1 MVRESLWGDAVS
13 SVALA
18 PRNEAR
24 VQLSFR
30 KGSRLIPIILLL
42 LSVTLFVGYGLP
54 AGHKQLGVSLGL
66 IENVNA
72 TLTLETLQ
80 DKLNK
85 EAELKKLWEKMQKKA
100 HDEKWGVW
108 GYVENLVRP
117 LFKMFVDQL
126 GRDFITIAKSSL
138 VTIFQ
143 LSLFSLL
150 PGLAGLIYRRNFWV
164 WFLASLLILL
174 GINASGFFGKLTSAQ
189 VMPGSG
195 AIFFFL
201 LFQLGLLLLAYRLR
215 RHVQSAS
222 LWLPPKVHNWGLTVL
237 LVLVGVACWQGW
249 GPGYS
254 SGETTA
260 VATTDDQKK
269 GVATESPPSRS
280 SAGELDSR
288 AAPPTSARTAAP
300 AARTDSAAPAAL
312 PAGPPTNVQPS
323 SAVEQKTTGKGA
335 TRSWIWAFLG
345 TGFPGWF
352 YKWEFILIGLPLI
365 HTLLRNSANW
375 TARTNKNIVICLDGT
390 SNTPDQIEMGFAA
403 QTNVFKLFRMLK
415 GDDGSGYSADGH
427 FDASLCKRYKDK
439 QIAFYYAGVGN
450 KYDNDAILQTFGMA
464 TGMGAGDIIERA
476 YLDLVR
482 VYRPGDRV
490 YIVGFSRG
498 AAISR
503 LLARTI
509 DARGAPRTVWTLR
522 LLGKHRVIWSS
533 PRKVPV
539 KIDVLGCWDT
549 VGSFG
554 VAKTILGINFQQ
566 LNLFKDLTVP
576 DNVLQAYHM
585 VALDEQ
591 RDSFEPTLMDPDP
604 IRPERIVEVWFA
616 GDHANIGGGW
626 ATDSLSDVT
635 LDFLLRR
642 ISSGY
647 ATDEDPEARKKKAGN
662 EAWGIYLTAEKTDKA
677 DLTER
682 QVDHPGW
689 VDPDPLGQVRQWFSN
704 LYEYRP
710 RRLPLHAV
718 ISEAVF
724 DRMTQSMPVYAPQ
737 ALFNLNDDLDKKR
750 DLIDEKVAKL
760 VETESLVEDERQKII
775 NYKNKLRLRRWPEY
789 WAELLD
795 NRKGK
800 LRLPEVALDNRAL
813 DQPVRSSGRTLPR
826 APVTDKTVEG
836 MVAASA

>member
-1 MVRESLWGDAVS
+1 MS
-13 SVALA
+13 SIALA
-18 PRNEAR
+18 PLREAR
-24 VQLSFR
+24 IQLSFR
-30 KGSRLIPIILLL
+30 KGSRLIPILLLL

-66 IENVNA
+66 IKDVNEP
-72 TLTLETLQ
+72 LTLDALQKQLSDKDALKRLWKEIQ
-80 DKLNK
+80 DK
-85 EAELKKLWEKMQKKA
+85 
-100 HDEKWGVW
+100 KWGVW

-222 LWLPPKVHNWGLTVL
+222 FWLPPKVHNWGLTAL
-237 LVLVGVACWQGW
+237 LVLVGIACWQGW

-254 SGETTA
+254 SGGDA
-260 VATTDDQKK
+260 KMAASDQRMKEVPK
-269 GVATESPPSRS
+269 VSPPSRT
-280 SAGELDSR
+280 SASE
-288 AAPPTSARTAAP
+288 AAPNTAAP
-300 AARTDSAAPAAL
+300 TPTVPTKGADGASPVPAAQ
-312 PAGPPTNVQPS
+312 PTSPQASAPPS
-323 SAVEQKTTGKGA
+323 GAEQKPASKGV
-335 TRSWIWAFLG
+335 TRSWIWKFLG

-415 GDDGSGYSADGH
+415 GDDGAGFSADGH
-427 FDASLCKRYKDK
+427 FDASLCKKYKDK

-464 TGMGAGDIIERA
+464 TGMGAGEIIERA

-490 YIVGFSRG
+490 FITGFSRG

-566 LNLFKDLTVP
+566 LNLFKDLTIP
-576 DNVLQAYHM
+576 DNVAQAYHM
-585 VALDEQ
+585 LALDEQ

-647 ATDEDPEARKKKAGN
+647 ATDPDPEVRKKKAGD
-662 EAWGIYLTAEKTDKA
+662 ETWGIFLTAEKTDKA
-677 DLTER
+677 ELTER
-682 QVDHPGW
+682 QVDDPGW

-710 RRLPLHAV
+710 RKLPLHAV
-718 ISEAVF
+718 ISETVF
-724 DRMTQSMPVYAPQ
+724 DRMTQSLPVYAPQ

-760 VETESLVEDERQKII
+760 VETQSLTEDERQKII
-775 NYKNKLRLRRWPEY
+775 DYKNKLRLRRWPEY
-789 WAELLD
+789 WAELVN
-795 NRKGK
+795 NRKGR
-800 LRLPEVALDNRAL
+800 LRLPEVALYNRVL
-813 DQPVRSSGRTLPR
+813 DQPARSSGRSLQSPPAT
-826 APVTDKTVEG
+826 EG
-836 MVAASA
+836 AVPASA

>member
-1 MVRESLWGDAVS
+1 MLLVL
-13 SVALA
+13 SVAL
-18 PRNEAR
+18 
-24 VQLSFR
+24 
-30 KGSRLIPIILLL
+30 
-42 LSVTLFVGYGLP
+42 FVSWGLP

-66 IENVNA
+66 IKDVSE

-80 DKLNK
+80 DALNK
-85 EAELKKLWEKMQKKA
+85 EAELKKLWERVQKKA
-100 HDEKWGVW
+100 QDEKWGAW
-108 GYVENLVRP
+108 GYVESLVRP
-117 LFKMFVDQL
+117 AFKMFVDQL

-150 PGLAGLIYRRNFWV
+150 PGLAGLIYRRNFWA

-174 GINASGFFGKLTSAQ
+174 VINASGFFGKLTSAQ

-222 LWLPPKVHNWGLTVL
+222 LWLPPKLHNWGLTAI
-237 LVLVGVACWQGW
+237 LVFIGIACWQGW

-254 SGETTA
+254 SSDDAKITA
-260 VATTDDQKK
+260 ADQQTK
-269 GVATESPPSRS
+269 ESPQGNSP
-280 SAGELDSR
+280 E
-288 AAPPTSARTAAP
+288 
-300 AARTDSAAPAAL
+300 
-312 PAGPPTNVQPS
+312 
-323 SAVEQKTTGKGA
+323 KGA
-335 TRSWIWAFLG
+335 STTEKSSTTQGARRSWIWAFLG

-450 KYDNDAILQTFGMA
+450 KYDNDTILQTLGMA
-464 TGMGAGDIIERA
+464 TGMGASEIIERA

-522 LLGKHRVIWSS
+522 LLGKHRVIRSS
-533 PRKVPV
+533 SRKVPV
-539 KIDVLGCWDT
+539 RIDVLGCWDT

-554 VAKTILGINFQQ
+554 VAKTVLGINFQQ
-566 LNLFKDLTVP
+566 LNLFKDLTIP

-647 ATDEDPEARKKKAGN
+647 ATDPDPEVRKKKAGD
-662 EAWGIYLTAEKTDKA
+662 EAWGIYLTAEKTDKV

-682 QVDHPGW
+682 QTDDPGW

-718 ISEAVF
+718 LSESVF

-760 VETESLVEDERQKII
+760 VETQSLAEDERQKII
-775 NYKNKLRLRRWPEY
+775 DYKNKLRLRRWPEY
-789 WAELLD
+789 WAELQE
-795 NRKGK
+795 NRKSR
-800 LRLPEVALDNRAL
+800 LRLPQVALDNRGLEPSA
-813 DQPVRSSGRTLPR
+813 RSSGPVLQG
-826 APVTDKTVEG
+826 APTGSKTPEG
-836 MVAASA
+836 AVPVSA